1 MARVYDFLQLTGLV
15 IIAVGVGM
23 LSIPIGVIVGGIA
36 TVVVGV
42 VMKIGD

>member
-1 MARVYDFLQLTGLV
+1 MGRVYDFLQLTGLV

-23 LSIPIGVIVGGIA
+23 LSIPVGVIVGGIA
-36 TVVVGV
+36 TVAVGV